1 MTALCITPTVRF
13 SADAPTIGAY
23 QAEMNGR
30 ACVGARCCANSYP
43 GQSPRVGSFLFA
55 PAPPRAGDAKRGGWM
70 VLLLLSVRHA
80 HFFQYFRYV
89 THCRAS
95 FHFIC
100 SITKRFVC
108 RAPLR
113 NTVEKL
119 NEQRQREFY
128 AENVM
133 C

>member
-1 MTALCITPTVRF
+1 MTALCITPTMCF

-30 ACVGARCCANSYP
+30 ACVGSRVCAHLGT
-43 GQSPRVGSFLFA
+43 GQSPYVGLIPFA
-55 PAPPRAGDAKRGGWM
+55 PAPPRASDAKRGGWM

-80 HFFQYFRYV
+80 HFFQNFRYV